1 MLQARQL
8 ILPSHT
14 AGQKKGGAAGL
25 KFEAEA
31 TAHLQRS
38 GVPLTDDSPKYSPDA
53 CATEL
58 LAILTSDG
66 FVDSTEV
73 SLFADSA
80 VVGNIVCKVVRKPER
95 GGCATELLAIL
106 SSNGFVDS
114 TEAGCRKPSP
124 EQYKLVACLRQS
136 AAGQQMNRAY
146 GHGGA
151 QLLSWLLKTC
161 WHGET
166 RHACY
171 VLSSSWQTA
180 A

>member
-1 MLQARQL
+1 VYIASLHS
-8 ILPSHT
+8 PT

-73 SLFADSA
+73 GFVLQILLW
-80 VVGNIVCKVVRKPER
+80 VGNIVCKVVRKPER
-95 GGCATELLAIL
+95 DGCATELLAIL
-106 SSNGFVDS
+106 SSYGFVDS
-114 TEAGCRKPSP
+114 TEVGCRQLSP

-136 AAGQQMNRAY
+136 AAGQQMNRAH
-146 GHGGA
+146 GHRGA
-151 QLLSWLLKTC
+151 QLFSWLLRAC

-171 VLSSSWQTA
+171 VLSSSWQA
-180 A
+180 VA